1 MKGKSKNVYVLENYL
16 AEKED
21 GQNDSL
27 VGKMFVLKP
36 GPYKKPVSIMATCI
50 LSAGGA
56 KKGIFQGLLSSPTS
70 LLGGF
75 YTIITYIINVYII

>member
-27 VGKMFVLKP
+27 VGKMFVLK
-36 GPYKKPVSIMATCI
+36 TWT
-50 LSAGGA
+50 L
-56 KKGIFQGLLSSPTS
+56 
-70 LLGGF
+70 
-75 YTIITYIINVYII
+75 